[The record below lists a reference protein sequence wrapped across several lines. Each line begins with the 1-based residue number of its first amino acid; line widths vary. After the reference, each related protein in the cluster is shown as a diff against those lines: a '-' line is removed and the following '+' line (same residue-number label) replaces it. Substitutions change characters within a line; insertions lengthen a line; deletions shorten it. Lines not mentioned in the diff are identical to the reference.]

1 LQVTLHESRILP
13 GAHQRIDGIEHIHDV
28 IDIDQTPIGRTPTS
42 NPATYVGL
50 FDPIR
55 RLFAETDASLARG
68 YSAGRFSF
76 NTKGGRCEECHGQ
89 GMIVTSLQFMADV
102 EVLCHACKGA
112 RYNEET
118 LEITYRDKHIA
129 QVLDLSIEEAACFFK
144 TSPLLTHKLG
154 VLNRLGLGYLKLGQ
168 SSTTISGG
176 EAQRIKLAHEL
187 GKIKR
192 GGRTLYILDEP
203 TTGLHLADIQRLLDA
218 LNQLVD
224 AGNSVV
230 VIEHHLDVIK
240 NADWVIDL
248 GPEGGQQGG
257 YIVAQGAP
265 EVIAACAA
273 SYTGQYIW

>member
-1 LQVTLHESRILP
+1 MLP
-13 GAHQRIDGIEHIHDV
+13 GAHERIDGIDQIHDV

-55 RLFAETDASLARG
+55 ALFVATEESQRRG
-68 YSAGRFSF
+68 YTVGRFSF

-89 GMIVTSLQFMADV
+89 GVIVTSLQFMADV

-118 LEITYRDKHIA
+118 LEITYNGKTIA

-144 TSPLLTHKLG
+144 ASSLIAHKLR
-154 VLNRLGLGYLKLGQ
+154 VLNQLGLGYLKLGQ

-176 EAQRIKLAHEL
+176 EAQRIKLGHEL

-224 AGNSVV
+224 AGNSVI

-240 NADWVIDL
+240 SADWVIDL
-248 GPEGGQQGG
+248 GPEGGRQGG
-257 YIVAQGAP
+257 YIVAQGTP
-265 EVIAACAA
+265 AAIVQCEA
-273 SYTGQYIW
+273 SYTGQYLRKVITNNQ